1 MKRKLLAA
9 LLVWAL
15 FMPQAYAVFGIGD
28 ISFDPT
34 VYGEVA
40 ALYKQTTELYETAKK
55 QLDGLASI
63 EKTIRE
69 AQQAY
74 ESLANTDLKQVVK
87 GLKPDK
93 DSGKTIGAMRAE
105 LERVGNGMGQNAGYI
120 RYQLSRITQLEN
132 LELLKKASTANTE
145 QATGKMN
152 AATAERITAQ
162 SAATLAALAAAEEQ
176 RRVQEDYAQ
185 AAAAK
190 AVVDNLNNSNKVYE
204 AMGK

>member
-1 MKRKLLAA
+1 MNKFLMGMFFAMFA
-9 LLVWAL
+9 LPAHAFWGV
-15 FMPQAYAVFGIGD
+15 GD
-28 ISFDPT
+28 ITFDPT
-34 VYGEVA
+34 TYGEVS

-120 RYQLSRITQLEN
+120 RFQLSRITQLEN
-132 LELLKKASTANTE
+132 LELLKKASAANTE

-162 SAATLAALAAAEEQ
+162 SAATLASLAAAEEQ
-176 RRVQEDYAQ
+176 RRVQEDYAH

>member
-1 MKRKLLAA
+1 MNKFLIFIFSSMFVSPAHA
-9 LLVWAL
+9 IWGV
-15 FMPQAYAVFGIGD
+15 GD
-28 ISFDPT
+28 ITFDPT
-34 VYGEVA
+34 TYGEVS
-40 ALYKQTTELYETAKK
+40 ALYKQTTELYDTAKK

-63 EKTIRE
+63 EKTIKD

-74 ESLANTDLKQVVK
+74 DSLANTDLKQVVK

-93 DSGKTIGAMRAE
+93 DSGKTFGAMRAE
-105 LERVGNGMGQNAGYI
+105 LERVENGVGQNAGYI
-120 RYQLSRITQLEN
+120 RFQLSRITQLEN
-132 LELLKKASTANTE
+132 LELLKKASAANTE

-162 SAATLAALAAAEEQ
+162 SAATLASLAAAEEQ
-176 RRVQEDYAQ
+176 RRVQEDYAH